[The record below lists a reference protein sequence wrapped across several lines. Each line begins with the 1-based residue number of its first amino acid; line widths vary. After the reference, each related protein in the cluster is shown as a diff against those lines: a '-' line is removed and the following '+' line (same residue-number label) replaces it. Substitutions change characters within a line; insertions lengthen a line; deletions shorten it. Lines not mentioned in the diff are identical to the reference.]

1 MTHGTLFTVLAVDIS
16 HFIMSYL
23 STLLQNGLR
32 STSARVVP
40 AVTSEGNPYLGN
52 LHSKTHYSVERYEL
66 LIGDVLCG
74 INFCQARPAGLQLMS
89 IPRSNRSSEDSD
101 CRSRLS
107 VIIFFFVRD
116 NGMMH
121 MTSKWLDLESVSATI
136 LTASANIPYGDQGV
150 DR

>member
-1 MTHGTLFTVLAVDIS
+1 
-16 HFIMSYL
+16 
-23 STLLQNGLR
+23 
-32 STSARVVP
+32 
-40 AVTSEGNPYLGN
+40 
-52 LHSKTHYSVERYEL
+52 
-66 LIGDVLCG
+66 
-74 INFCQARPAGLQLMS
+74 
-89 IPRSNRSSEDSD
+89 
-101 CRSRLS
+101 LS